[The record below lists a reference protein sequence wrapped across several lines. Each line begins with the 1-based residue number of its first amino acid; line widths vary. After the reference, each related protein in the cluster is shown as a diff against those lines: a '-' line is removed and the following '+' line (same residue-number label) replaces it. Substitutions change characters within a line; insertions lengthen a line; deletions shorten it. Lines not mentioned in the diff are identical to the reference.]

1 MNIIFM
7 GTPDFAAESLKAI
20 IEKGHN
26 IMAVVTNPDR
36 PKGRGMKMVSSPVKE
51 FAISKNLKIYQPEKV
66 RNNVEF
72 IEEIK
77 ALQPDVI
84 CVVAYGKI
92 LPKEILDIPRL
103 GCINV
108 HGSLLPHHR
117 GGAPIQRAIINGDK
131 KTGVTIMEMVKK
143 MDAGRMYA
151 SSEIPILDSD
161 NNSSLFE
168 KLAII
173 GKNLLM
179 ENIEDI
185 YNGKNEGIMQNEEE
199 ATISPN
205 IAPEEEKINFNIDAR
220 KVFNL
225 IRGLSDEPGAYCEYN
240 GQRIKIYKASIEK
253 NDSDASPGT
262 IINIKKSL
270 IVKCKTDAI
279 SILELQIPGKKRM
292 NVKDFLNGQKRLNLN
307 DIII

>member
-1 MNIIFM
+1 MKIIFM
-7 GTPDFAAESLKAI
+7 GTPNFAVPSLEALNEKYEVVLVVSQPAKPEGRKGILKNPPVALKALELGI
-20 IEKGHN
+20 QL
-26 IMAVVTNPDR
+26 
-36 PKGRGMKMVSSPVKE
+36 
-51 FAISKNLKIYQPEKV
+51 FQPEHIK
-66 RNNVEF
+66 NEYEYFKN
-72 IEEIK
+72 IK
-77 ALQPDVI
+77 ADMIVTA
-84 CVVAYGKI
+84 AYGQFIPTKI
-92 LPKEILDIPRL
+92 LNLYKK
-103 GCINV
+103 CINV

-225 IRGLSDEPGAYCEYN
+225 IRGLSDEPGAYCESN

-292 NVKDFLNGQKRLNLN
+292 NVKDFLNGQKLLNLN

>member
-1 MNIIFM
+1 MKIIFM
-7 GTPDFAAESLKAI
+7 GTPNFAVPSLEALNEKYEVVLVVSQPAKPEGRKGILKNPPVALKALELGI
-20 IEKGHN
+20 QL
-26 IMAVVTNPDR
+26 
-36 PKGRGMKMVSSPVKE
+36 
-51 FAISKNLKIYQPEKV
+51 FQPEHIK
-66 RNNVEF
+66 NEYEYFKN
-72 IEEIK
+72 IK
-77 ALQPDVI
+77 ADMIVTA
-84 CVVAYGKI
+84 AYGQFIPTKI
-92 LPKEILDIPRL
+92 LNLYKK
-103 GCINV
+103 CINV

-205 IAPEEEKINFNIDAR
+205 IPPEEEKINFNIDAR

-292 NVKDFLNGQKRLNLN
+292 NVKDFLNGQKLLNLN

>member
-1 MNIIFM
+1 MKIIFM
-7 GTPDFAAESLKAI
+7 GTPDFAVPSLEALNEKYEVVLVVSQPAKPEGRKGILKNPPVALKALELGI
-20 IEKGHN
+20 QL
-26 IMAVVTNPDR
+26 
-36 PKGRGMKMVSSPVKE
+36 
-51 FAISKNLKIYQPEKV
+51 FQPEH
-66 RNNVEF
+66 
-72 IEEIK
+72 IK
-77 ALQPDVI
+77 NEYEYFKNIQADMIVTA
-84 CVVAYGKI
+84 AYGQFIPTKI
-92 LPKEILDIPRL
+92 LNLYKK
-103 GCINV
+103 CINV

-173 GKNLLM
+173 GKNLLV

-270 IVKCKTDAI
+270 VVKCKTDAI

-292 NVKDFLNGQKRLNLN
+292 NVKDFLNGQKLLKLN

>member
-1 MNIIFM
+1 MKIIFM
-7 GTPDFAAESLKAI
+7 GTPNFAVPSLEALNEKYEVVLVVSQPAKPEGRKGILKNPPVALKALELGI
-20 IEKGHN
+20 QL
-26 IMAVVTNPDR
+26 
-36 PKGRGMKMVSSPVKE
+36 
-51 FAISKNLKIYQPEKV
+51 FQPEHIK
-66 RNNVEF
+66 NEYEYFKN
-72 IEEIK
+72 IK
-77 ALQPDVI
+77 ADMIVTA
-84 CVVAYGKI
+84 AYGQFIPTKI
-92 LPKEILDIPRL
+92 LNLYKK
-103 GCINV
+103 CINV

-205 IAPEEEKINFNIDAR
+205 IAPEEEKINFNIDAI

-292 NVKDFLNGQKRLNLN
+292 NVKDFLNGQKLLNLN

>member
-1 MNIIFM
+1 MKIIFM
-7 GTPDFAAESLKAI
+7 GTPDFAVPSLEALNEKYEVVLVVSQPAKPEGRKGILKNPPVALKAFELGI
-20 IEKGHN
+20 QL
-26 IMAVVTNPDR
+26 
-36 PKGRGMKMVSSPVKE
+36 
-51 FAISKNLKIYQPEKV
+51 FQPEH
-66 RNNVEF
+66 
-72 IEEIK
+72 IK
-77 ALQPDVI
+77 NEYEYFKNIQADMIVTA
-84 CVVAYGKI
+84 AYGQFIPTKI
-92 LPKEILDIPRL
+92 LNLYKK
-103 GCINV
+103 CINV

-270 IVKCKTDAI
+270 VVKCKTDAI

-292 NVKDFLNGQKRLNLN
+292 NVKDFLNGQKLLKLN

>member
-1 MNIIFM
+1 MKIIFM
-7 GTPDFAAESLKAI
+7 GTPNFAVPSLEALNEKYEVVLVVSQPTKPEGRKGILKNPPVALKALELGI
-20 IEKGHN
+20 QL
-26 IMAVVTNPDR
+26 
-36 PKGRGMKMVSSPVKE
+36 
-51 FAISKNLKIYQPEKV
+51 FQPEHIK
-66 RNNVEF
+66 NEYEYFKN
-72 IEEIK
+72 IK
-77 ALQPDVI
+77 ADMIVTA
-84 CVVAYGKI
+84 AYGQFIPTKI
-92 LPKEILDIPRL
+92 LNLYKK
-103 GCINV
+103 CINV

-292 NVKDFLNGQKRLNLN
+292 NVKDFLNGQKLLNLN

>member
-1 MNIIFM
+1 M
-7 GTPDFAAESLKAI
+7 GTPNFAVPSLEALNEKYEVVLVVSQSAKPEGRKGILKNPPVALKALELGI
-20 IEKGHN
+20 QL
-26 IMAVVTNPDR
+26 
-36 PKGRGMKMVSSPVKE
+36 
-51 FAISKNLKIYQPEKV
+51 FQPEHIK
-66 RNNVEF
+66 NEYEYFKN
-72 IEEIK
+72 IK
-77 ALQPDVI
+77 ADMIVTA
-84 CVVAYGKI
+84 AYGQFIPTKI
-92 LPKEILDIPRL
+92 LNLYKK
-103 GCINV
+103 CINV

-292 NVKDFLNGQKRLNLN
+292 NVKDFLNGQKLLNLN

>member
-1 MNIIFM
+1 M
-7 GTPDFAAESLKAI
+7 GTPDFAVPSLEALNEKYEVVLVVSQPAKPEGRKGILKNPPVALKALELDI
-20 IEKGHN
+20 QL
-26 IMAVVTNPDR
+26 
-36 PKGRGMKMVSSPVKE
+36 
-51 FAISKNLKIYQPEKV
+51 FQPEH
-66 RNNVEF
+66 
-72 IEEIK
+72 IK
-77 ALQPDVI
+77 NEYEYFKNIQADMIVTA
-84 CVVAYGKI
+84 AYGQFIPTKI
-92 LPKEILDIPRL
+92 LNLYKK
-103 GCINV
+103 CINV

-270 IVKCKTDAI
+270 VVKCKTDAI

-292 NVKDFLNGQKRLNLN
+292 NVKDFLNGQKLLKLN

>member
-1 MNIIFM
+1 MKIIFM
-7 GTPDFAAESLKAI
+7 GTPNFAVPSLEALNEKYEVVLVVSQPAKPEGRKRILKNPPVALKALELGI
-20 IEKGHN
+20 QL
-26 IMAVVTNPDR
+26 
-36 PKGRGMKMVSSPVKE
+36 
-51 FAISKNLKIYQPEKV
+51 FQPEHIK
-66 RNNVEF
+66 NEYEYFKN
-72 IEEIK
+72 IK
-77 ALQPDVI
+77 ADMIVTA
-84 CVVAYGKI
+84 AYGQFIPTKI
-92 LPKEILDIPRL
+92 LNLYKK
-103 GCINV
+103 CINV

-185 YNGKNEGIMQNEEE
+185 YNGKNEGIMQNEGE

-253 NDSDASPGT
+253 NDSDAAPGT

-292 NVKDFLNGQKRLNLN
+292 NVKDFLNGQKLLNLN

>member
-1 MNIIFM
+1 M
-7 GTPDFAAESLKAI
+7 GTPNFAVPSLEALNEKYEVVLVVSQPAKPEGRKGILKNPPVALKALELGI
-20 IEKGHN
+20 QL
-26 IMAVVTNPDR
+26 
-36 PKGRGMKMVSSPVKE
+36 
-51 FAISKNLKIYQPEKV
+51 FQPEHIK
-66 RNNVEF
+66 NEYEYFKN
-72 IEEIK
+72 IK
-77 ALQPDVI
+77 ADMIVTA
-84 CVVAYGKI
+84 AYGQFIPTKI
-92 LPKEILDIPRL
+92 LNLYKK
-103 GCINV
+103 CINV

-205 IAPEEEKINFNIDAR
+205 IAPDEEKINFNIDAR

-292 NVKDFLNGQKRLNLN
+292 NVKDFLNGQKLLNLN

>member
-1 MNIIFM
+1 M
-7 GTPDFAAESLKAI
+7 GTPNFAVPSLEALNEKYEVVLVVSQPAKPEGRKGILKNPPVALKALELGI
-20 IEKGHN
+20 QL
-26 IMAVVTNPDR
+26 
-36 PKGRGMKMVSSPVKE
+36 
-51 FAISKNLKIYQPEKV
+51 FQPEHIK
-66 RNNVEF
+66 NEYEYFKN
-72 IEEIK
+72 IK
-77 ALQPDVI
+77 ADMIVTA
-84 CVVAYGKI
+84 AYGQFIPTKI
-92 LPKEILDIPRL
+92 LNLYKK
-103 GCINV
+103 CINV

-185 YNGKNEGIMQNEEE
+185 YNCKNEGIMQNEEE

-292 NVKDFLNGQKRLNLN
+292 NVKDFLNGQKLLNLN

>member
-1 MNIIFM
+1 MKIIFM
-7 GTPDFAAESLKAI
+7 GTPNFAVPSLESLNEKYEVVLVVSQPAKPEGRKGILKNPPVALKALELGI
-20 IEKGHN
+20 QL
-26 IMAVVTNPDR
+26 
-36 PKGRGMKMVSSPVKE
+36 
-51 FAISKNLKIYQPEKV
+51 FQPEHIK
-66 RNNVEF
+66 NEYEYFKN
-72 IEEIK
+72 IK
-77 ALQPDVI
+77 ADMIVTA
-84 CVVAYGKI
+84 AYGQFIPTKI
-92 LPKEILDIPRL
+92 LNLYKK
-103 GCINV
+103 CINV

-292 NVKDFLNGQKRLNLN
+292 NVKDFLNGQKLLNLN

>member
-1 MNIIFM
+1 M
-7 GTPDFAAESLKAI
+7 GTPNFAVPSLEALNEKYEVVLVVSQPAKPEGRKGILKNPPVALKALELGI
-20 IEKGHN
+20 QL
-26 IMAVVTNPDR
+26 
-36 PKGRGMKMVSSPVKE
+36 
-51 FAISKNLKIYQPEKV
+51 FQPEHIK
-66 RNNVEF
+66 NEYEYFKN
-72 IEEIK
+72 IK
-77 ALQPDVI
+77 ADMIVTA
-84 CVVAYGKI
+84 AYGQFIPTKI
-92 LPKEILDIPRL
+92 LNLYKK
-103 GCINV
+103 CINV

-185 YNGKNEGIMQNEEE
+185 YNGKNDGIMQNEEE

-292 NVKDFLNGQKRLNLN
+292 NVKDFLNGQKLLNLN

>member
-1 MNIIFM
+1 MKIIFM
-7 GTPDFAAESLKAI
+7 GTPNFAVPSLEALNEKYEVVLVVSQPAKPEGRKGILKNPPVALKALELGI
-20 IEKGHN
+20 QL
-26 IMAVVTNPDR
+26 
-36 PKGRGMKMVSSPVKE
+36 
-51 FAISKNLKIYQPEKV
+51 FQPEHIK
-66 RNNVEF
+66 NEYEYFKN
-72 IEEIK
+72 IK
-77 ALQPDVI
+77 ADMIVTA
-84 CVVAYGKI
+84 AYGQFIPTKI
-92 LPKEILDIPRL
+92 LNLYKK
-103 GCINV
+103 CINV

-240 GQRIKIYKASIEK
+240 GQRIKIYNASIEK

-292 NVKDFLNGQKRLNLN
+292 NVKDFLNGQKLLNLN

>member
-1 MNIIFM
+1 MKIIFM
-7 GTPDFAAESLKAI
+7 GTPNFAVPSLEALNEKYEVVLVLSQPAKPEGRKGILKNPPVALKALELGI
-20 IEKGHN
+20 QL
-26 IMAVVTNPDR
+26 
-36 PKGRGMKMVSSPVKE
+36 
-51 FAISKNLKIYQPEKV
+51 FQPEHIK
-66 RNNVEF
+66 NEYEYFKN
-72 IEEIK
+72 IK
-77 ALQPDVI
+77 ADMSVTA
-84 CVVAYGKI
+84 AYGQFIPTKI
-92 LPKEILDIPRL
+92 LNLYKK
-103 GCINV
+103 CINV

-292 NVKDFLNGQKRLNLN
+292 NVKDFLNGQKLLNLN

>member
-1 MNIIFM
+1 MKIIFM
-7 GTPDFAAESLKAI
+7 GTPNFAVPSLEALNEKYEVVLVVSQPAKPEGRKGILKNPPVALKALELGI
-20 IEKGHN
+20 QLFQ
-26 IMAVVTNPDR
+26 
-36 PKGRGMKMVSSPVKE
+36 PKH
-51 FAISKNLKIYQPEKV
+51 IKNEYEYFK
-66 RNNVEF
+66 N
-72 IEEIK
+72 IK
-77 ALQPDVI
+77 ADMIVTA
-84 CVVAYGKI
+84 AYGQFIPTKI
-92 LPKEILDIPRL
+92 LNLYKK
-103 GCINV
+103 CINV

-292 NVKDFLNGQKRLNLN
+292 NVKDFLNGQKLLNLN

>member
-1 MNIIFM
+1 MKIIFM
-7 GTPDFAAESLKAI
+7 GTPNFAVPSLEALNEKYEVVLVVSQPAKPEGRKGILKNPPVALKALELGI
-20 IEKGHN
+20 QL
-26 IMAVVTNPDR
+26 
-36 PKGRGMKMVSSPVKE
+36 
-51 FAISKNLKIYQPEKV
+51 FQPEHIK
-66 RNNVEF
+66 NEYEYFKN
-72 IEEIK
+72 IK
-77 ALQPDVI
+77 ADMIVTA
-84 CVVAYGKI
+84 AYGQFIPTKI
-92 LPKEILDIPRL
+92 LNLYKK
-103 GCINV
+103 CINV

-161 NNSSLFE
+161 NNSSLIE

-292 NVKDFLNGQKRLNLN
+292 NVKDFLNGQKLLNLN

>member
-1 MNIIFM
+1 MKIIFM
-7 GTPDFAAESLKAI
+7 GTPNFAVPSLEALNEKYEVVLVVSQPAKPEGRKGILKNPPVALKALELGI
-20 IEKGHN
+20 QL
-26 IMAVVTNPDR
+26 
-36 PKGRGMKMVSSPVKE
+36 
-51 FAISKNLKIYQPEKV
+51 FQPEHIK
-66 RNNVEF
+66 NEYEYFKN
-72 IEEIK
+72 IK
-77 ALQPDVI
+77 ADMIVTA
-84 CVVAYGKI
+84 AYGQFIPTKI
-92 LPKEILDIPRL
+92 LNLYKK
-103 GCINV
+103 CINV

-240 GQRIKIYKASIEK
+240 GQRIKIYKASIKK

-292 NVKDFLNGQKRLNLN
+292 NVKDFLNGQKLLNLN

>member
-1 MNIIFM
+1 MKIIFM
-7 GTPDFAAESLKAI
+7 GTPDFAVPSLEALNEKYEVVLVVSQPAKPEGRKGILKNPPVALKALELGI
-20 IEKGHN
+20 QL
-26 IMAVVTNPDR
+26 
-36 PKGRGMKMVSSPVKE
+36 
-51 FAISKNLKIYQPEKV
+51 FQPEH
-66 RNNVEF
+66 
-72 IEEIK
+72 IK
-77 ALQPDVI
+77 NEYEYFKNIQADMIVTA
-84 CVVAYGKI
+84 AYGQFIPTKI
-92 LPKEILDIPRL
+92 LNLYKK
-103 GCINV
+103 CINV

-143 MDAGRMYA
+143 MDAGRMYV

-240 GQRIKIYKASIEK
+240 GQRIKIYKVSIEK

-270 IVKCKTDAI
+270 VVKCKTDAI

-292 NVKDFLNGQKRLNLN
+292 NVKDFLNGQKLLKLN

>member
-1 MNIIFM
+1 MKIIFM
-7 GTPDFAAESLKAI
+7 GTPNFAVPSLEALNEKYEVVLVVSQPAKPEGRKGILKNPPVALKALELGI
-20 IEKGHN
+20 QL
-26 IMAVVTNPDR
+26 
-36 PKGRGMKMVSSPVKE
+36 
-51 FAISKNLKIYQPEKV
+51 FQPEHIK
-66 RNNVEF
+66 NEYEYFKN
-72 IEEIK
+72 IK
-77 ALQPDVI
+77 ADMIVTA
-84 CVVAYGKI
+84 AYGQFIPTKI
-92 LPKEILDIPRL
+92 LNLYKK
-103 GCINV
+103 CINI

-292 NVKDFLNGQKRLNLN
+292 NVKDFLNGQKLLNLN

>member
-1 MNIIFM
+1 MKIIFM
-7 GTPDFAAESLKAI
+7 GTPDFAVPSLEALNEKYEVVLVVSQPAKPEGRKGILKNPPVALKALELGI
-20 IEKGHN
+20 QL
-26 IMAVVTNPDR
+26 
-36 PKGRGMKMVSSPVKE
+36 
-51 FAISKNLKIYQPEKV
+51 FQPEH
-66 RNNVEF
+66 
-72 IEEIK
+72 IK
-77 ALQPDVI
+77 NEYEYFKNIQADMIVTA
-84 CVVAYGKI
+84 AYGQFIPTKI
-92 LPKEILDIPRL
+92 LNLYKK
-103 GCINV
+103 CINV
-108 HGSLLPHHR
+108 HSSLLPHHR

-270 IVKCKTDAI
+270 VVKCKTDAI

-292 NVKDFLNGQKRLNLN
+292 NVKDFLNGQKLLKLN

>member
-1 MNIIFM
+1 MKIIFM
-7 GTPDFAAESLKAI
+7 GTPDFAVPSLEALNEKYEVVLVVSQPAKPEGRKGILKNPPVALKALELGI
-20 IEKGHN
+20 
-26 IMAVVTNPDR
+26 R
-36 PKGRGMKMVSSPVKE
+36 L
-51 FAISKNLKIYQPEKV
+51 FQPEH
-66 RNNVEF
+66 
-72 IEEIK
+72 IK
-77 ALQPDVI
+77 NEYEYFKNIQADMIVTA
-84 CVVAYGKI
+84 AYGQFIPTKI
-92 LPKEILDIPRL
+92 LNLYKK
-103 GCINV
+103 CINV
-108 HGSLLPHHR
+108 HGSLLPYHR

-270 IVKCKTDAI
+270 VVKCKTDAI

-292 NVKDFLNGQKRLNLN
+292 NVKDFLNGQKLLKLN

>member
-1 MNIIFM
+1 MKIIFM
-7 GTPDFAAESLKAI
+7 GTPNFAVPSLEALNEKYEVVLVVSQPAKPEGRKGILKNPPVALKALELGI
-20 IEKGHN
+20 QL
-26 IMAVVTNPDR
+26 
-36 PKGRGMKMVSSPVKE
+36 
-51 FAISKNLKIYQPEKV
+51 FQPEHIK
-66 RNNVEF
+66 NEYKYFKN
-72 IEEIK
+72 IK
-77 ALQPDVI
+77 ADMIVTA
-84 CVVAYGKI
+84 AYGQFIPTKI
-92 LPKEILDIPRL
+92 LNLYKK
-103 GCINV
+103 CINV

-292 NVKDFLNGQKRLNLN
+292 NVKDFLNGQKLLNLN

>member
-1 MNIIFM
+1 MKIIFM
-7 GTPDFAAESLKAI
+7 GTPNFAVPSLEALNEKYEVVLVVSQPAKPEGRKGILKNPPVALKALELGI
-20 IEKGHN
+20 QL
-26 IMAVVTNPDR
+26 
-36 PKGRGMKMVSSPVKE
+36 
-51 FAISKNLKIYQPEKV
+51 FQPEHIK
-66 RNNVEF
+66 NEYEYFKN
-72 IEEIK
+72 IK
-77 ALQPDVI
+77 ADMIVTA
-84 CVVAYGKI
+84 AYGQFIPTKI
-92 LPKEILDIPRL
+92 LNLYKK
-103 GCINV
+103 CINV

-205 IAPEEEKINFNIDAR
+205 IAPDEEKINFNIDAR

-292 NVKDFLNGQKRLNLN
+292 NVKDFLNGQKLLNLN

>member
-1 MNIIFM
+1 MKIIFM
-7 GTPDFAAESLKAI
+7 GTPNFAVPSLEALNEKYEVVLVVSQPAKPEGRKGILKNPPAALKALELGI
-20 IEKGHN
+20 QL
-26 IMAVVTNPDR
+26 
-36 PKGRGMKMVSSPVKE
+36 
-51 FAISKNLKIYQPEKV
+51 FQPEHIK
-66 RNNVEF
+66 NEYEYFKN
-72 IEEIK
+72 IK
-77 ALQPDVI
+77 ADMIVTA
-84 CVVAYGKI
+84 AYGQFIPTKI
-92 LPKEILDIPRL
+92 LNLYKK
-103 GCINV
+103 CINV

-292 NVKDFLNGQKRLNLN
+292 NVKDFLNGQKLLNLN

>member
-1 MNIIFM
+1 MKIIFM
-7 GTPDFAAESLKAI
+7 GTPDFAVPSLEALNEKYEVVLVVSQPAKPEGRKGILKNPPVALKALELDI
-20 IEKGHN
+20 QL
-26 IMAVVTNPDR
+26 
-36 PKGRGMKMVSSPVKE
+36 
-51 FAISKNLKIYQPEKV
+51 FQPEH
-66 RNNVEF
+66 
-72 IEEIK
+72 IK
-77 ALQPDVI
+77 NEYEYFKNIQADMIVTA
-84 CVVAYGKI
+84 AYGQFIPTKI
-92 LPKEILDIPRL
+92 LNLYKK
-103 GCINV
+103 CINV

-225 IRGLSDEPGAYCEYN
+225 IRGLSNEPGAYCEYN

-270 IVKCKTDAI
+270 VVKCKTDAI

-292 NVKDFLNGQKRLNLN
+292 NVKDFLNGQKLLKLN

>member
-1 MNIIFM
+1 MKIIFM
-7 GTPDFAAESLKAI
+7 GTPNFAVPSLEALNEKYEVVLVVSQPAKPEGRKGILKNPPVALKALELGI
-20 IEKGHN
+20 QL
-26 IMAVVTNPDR
+26 
-36 PKGRGMKMVSSPVKE
+36 
-51 FAISKNLKIYQPEKV
+51 FQPEHIK
-66 RNNVEF
+66 NEYEYFKN
-72 IEEIK
+72 IK
-77 ALQPDVI
+77 ADMIVTA
-84 CVVAYGKI
+84 AYGQFIPTKI
-92 LPKEILDIPRL
+92 LNLYKK
-103 GCINV
+103 CINV

-205 IAPEEEKINFNIDAR
+205 IAPEEEKINFDIDAR

-262 IINIKKSL
+262 IINIKKTL

-292 NVKDFLNGQKRLNLN
+292 NVKDFLNGQKLLNLN

>member
-1 MNIIFM
+1 MKIIFM
-7 GTPDFAAESLKAI
+7 GTPNFAVPSLEALNEKYEVVLVVSQPAKPEGRKGILKNPPVALKALELGI
-20 IEKGHN
+20 QL
-26 IMAVVTNPDR
+26 
-36 PKGRGMKMVSSPVKE
+36 
-51 FAISKNLKIYQPEKV
+51 FQPEHIK
-66 RNNVEF
+66 NEYEYFKN
-72 IEEIK
+72 IK
-77 ALQPDVI
+77 ADMIVTA
-84 CVVAYGKI
+84 AYGQFIPTKI
-92 LPKEILDIPRL
+92 LNLYKK
-103 GCINV
+103 CINV

-173 GKNLLM
+173 GKNILM

-292 NVKDFLNGQKRLNLN
+292 NVKDFLNGQKLLNLN

>member
-1 MNIIFM
+1 MKIIFM
-7 GTPDFAAESLKAI
+7 GTPNFAVPSLEALNEKYEVVLVVSQPAKPEGRKGILKNPPVALKALELGI
-20 IEKGHN
+20 QL
-26 IMAVVTNPDR
+26 
-36 PKGRGMKMVSSPVKE
+36 
-51 FAISKNLKIYQPEKV
+51 FQPEHIK
-66 RNNVEF
+66 NEYEYFKN
-72 IEEIK
+72 IK
-77 ALQPDVI
+77 ADMIVTA
-84 CVVAYGKI
+84 AYGQFIPTKI
-92 LPKEILDIPRL
+92 LNLYKK
-103 GCINV
+103 CINV

-240 GQRIKIYKASIEK
+240 DQRIKIYKASIEK

-292 NVKDFLNGQKRLNLN
+292 NVKDFLNGQKLLNLN

>member
-1 MNIIFM
+1 MKIIFM
-7 GTPDFAAESLKAI
+7 GTPNFAVPSLEALNEKYEVVLVVSQPAKPEGRKGILKNPPVALKALELGI
-20 IEKGHN
+20 QL
-26 IMAVVTNPDR
+26 
-36 PKGRGMKMVSSPVKE
+36 
-51 FAISKNLKIYQPEKV
+51 FQPEHIK
-66 RNNVEF
+66 NEYEYFKN
-72 IEEIK
+72 IK
-77 ALQPDVI
+77 ADMIVTA
-84 CVVAYGKI
+84 AYGQFIPTKI
-92 LPKEILDIPRL
+92 LNLYKK
-103 GCINV
+103 CINV

-292 NVKDFLNGQKRLNLN
+292 NVKDFLNGQKLLKLN

>member
-1 MNIIFM
+1 M
-7 GTPDFAAESLKAI
+7 GTPNFAVPSLEALNEKYEVVLVVSQPAKPEGRKGILKNPPVALKALELGI
-20 IEKGHN
+20 QL
-26 IMAVVTNPDR
+26 
-36 PKGRGMKMVSSPVKE
+36 
-51 FAISKNLKIYQPEKV
+51 FQPEHIK
-66 RNNVEF
+66 NEYEYFKN
-72 IEEIK
+72 IK
-77 ALQPDVI
+77 ADMIVTA
-84 CVVAYGKI
+84 AYGQFIPTKI
-92 LPKEILDIPRL
+92 LNLYKK
-103 GCINV
+103 CINV

-185 YNGKNEGIMQNEEE
+185 YNGKNEGIMQNEED

-225 IRGLSDEPGAYCEYN
+225 IRGLSNEPGAYCEYN

-253 NDSDASPGT
+253 NDSDTSPGT

-292 NVKDFLNGQKRLNLN
+292 NVKDFLNGQKLLNLN

>member
-1 MNIIFM
+1 MKIIFM
-7 GTPDFAAESLKAI
+7 GTPNFAVPSLEALNEKYEVVLVVSQPAKPEGRKGILKNPPVALKALELGI
-20 IEKGHN
+20 QL
-26 IMAVVTNPDR
+26 
-36 PKGRGMKMVSSPVKE
+36 
-51 FAISKNLKIYQPEKV
+51 FQPEHIK
-66 RNNVEF
+66 NEYEYFKN
-72 IEEIK
+72 IK
-77 ALQPDVI
+77 ADMIVTA
-84 CVVAYGKI
+84 AYGQFIPTKI
-92 LPKEILDIPRL
+92 LNLYKK
-103 GCINV
+103 CINV

-240 GQRIKIYKASIEK
+240 GQRIKIYEASIEK

-292 NVKDFLNGQKRLNLN
+292 NVKDFLNGQKLLNLN

>member
-1 MNIIFM
+1 MKIIFM
-7 GTPDFAAESLKAI
+7 GTPNFAVPSLEALNEKYKVVLVVSQPAKPEGRKGILKNPPVALKALELGI
-20 IEKGHN
+20 QL
-26 IMAVVTNPDR
+26 
-36 PKGRGMKMVSSPVKE
+36 
-51 FAISKNLKIYQPEKV
+51 FQPEHIK
-66 RNNVEF
+66 NEYEYFKN
-72 IEEIK
+72 IK
-77 ALQPDVI
+77 ADMIVTA
-84 CVVAYGKI
+84 AYGQFIPTKI
-92 LPKEILDIPRL
+92 LNLYKK
-103 GCINV
+103 CINV

-168 KLAII
+168 KLAIL

-292 NVKDFLNGQKRLNLN
+292 NVKDFLNGQKLLNLN

>member
-1 MNIIFM
+1 MKIIFM
-7 GTPDFAAESLKAI
+7 GTPNFAVPSLEALNEKYEVVLVVSQPAKPEGRKGILKNPPVALKALELGI
-20 IEKGHN
+20 QL
-26 IMAVVTNPDR
+26 
-36 PKGRGMKMVSSPVKE
+36 
-51 FAISKNLKIYQPEKV
+51 FQPEHIK
-66 RNNVEF
+66 NEYEYFKN
-72 IEEIK
+72 IK
-77 ALQPDVI
+77 ADMIVTA
-84 CVVAYGKI
+84 AYGQFIPTKI
-92 LPKEILDIPRL
+92 LNLYKK
-103 GCINV
+103 CINV

-253 NDSDASPGT
+253 NDSDDSPGT

-292 NVKDFLNGQKRLNLN
+292 NVKDFLNGQKLLNLN

>member
-1 MNIIFM
+1 MKIIFM
-7 GTPDFAAESLKAI
+7 GTPNFAVPSLEALNEKYEVVLVVSQPAKPEGRKGILKNPPVALKALELGI
-20 IEKGHN
+20 QL
-26 IMAVVTNPDR
+26 
-36 PKGRGMKMVSSPVKE
+36 
-51 FAISKNLKIYQPEKV
+51 FQPEHIK
-66 RNNVEF
+66 NEYEYFKN
-72 IEEIK
+72 IK
-77 ALQPDVI
+77 ADMIVTA
-84 CVVAYGKI
+84 AYGQFIPTKI
-92 LPKEILDIPRL
+92 LNLYKK
-103 GCINV
+103 CINV

-185 YNGKNEGIMQNEEE
+185 YNGKNDGIMQNEGE

-292 NVKDFLNGQKRLNLN
+292 NVKDFLNGQKLLNLN

>member
-1 MNIIFM
+1 MKIIFM
-7 GTPDFAAESLKAI
+7 GTPNFAVPSLEALNEKYEVVLVVSQPAKPEGRKGILKNPPVALKALELGI
-20 IEKGHN
+20 QL
-26 IMAVVTNPDR
+26 
-36 PKGRGMKMVSSPVKE
+36 
-51 FAISKNLKIYQPEKV
+51 FQPEHIK
-66 RNNVEF
+66 NEYEYFKN
-72 IEEIK
+72 IK
-77 ALQPDVI
+77 ADMIVTA
-84 CVVAYGKI
+84 AYGQFIPTKI
-92 LPKEILDIPRL
+92 LNLYKK
-103 GCINV
+103 CINV

-151 SSEIPILDSD
+151 SSEIPMLDSD

-185 YNGKNEGIMQNEEE
+185 YNGKNDGIMQNEEE

-292 NVKDFLNGQKRLNLN
+292 NVKDFLNGQKLLNLN

>member
-1 MNIIFM
+1 MKIIFM
-7 GTPDFAAESLKAI
+7 GTPNFAVPSLEALNEKYEVVLVVSQPAKPEGRKGILKNPPVALKALELGI
-20 IEKGHN
+20 QL
-26 IMAVVTNPDR
+26 
-36 PKGRGMKMVSSPVKE
+36 
-51 FAISKNLKIYQPEKV
+51 FQPEHIK
-66 RNNVEF
+66 NEYEYFKN
-72 IEEIK
+72 IK
-77 ALQPDVI
+77 ADMIVTA
-84 CVVAYGKI
+84 AYGQFIPTKI
-92 LPKEILDIPRL
+92 LNLYKK
-103 GCINV
+103 CINV

-173 GKNLLM
+173 SKNLLM

-292 NVKDFLNGQKRLNLN
+292 NVKDFLNGQKLLNLN